1 MRTLRGSLVRIVPL
15 TLVALVMVTCE
26 RNARA
31 ADDKKPAHTDPAKTD
46 DDFPLQ
52 GEYAGEVTH
61 DGQPMRIGVQVIAM
75 GDGAFDVVAY
85 PGGLPGDGWTPP
97 NRITGKGTREGGGTD
112 AVVRIEGTD
121 WGGVARKAEIRDGAL
136 VPLADDGSAVAKL
149 PKVTRTSPTLGAA
162 APEGAVVIF
171 DGPGPADEQA
181 TLVKPRITED
191 GLLMEGATTKESF
204 GDARWHVEF
213 RLPYRPKARGQGR
226 GNSGAYFLN
235 CYEVQMLDS
244 FGLEGRDND
253 CGGIYSVKAPSV
265 NMCLAPLTWQT
276 FDVDVT
282 APRFEDGRKVKN
294 ARLTVRHNGVVV
306 QDDVE
311 VRGPTTAAG
320 NRDEVPTGPLLLQN
334 HGNPVRYRNIW
345 VLPAR

>member
-1 MRTLRGSLVRIVPL
+1 MRLGRASLVRVFVVSP
-15 TLVALVMVTCE
+15 ALLLAYGAGIPMETGL
-26 RNARA
+26 RA
-31 ADDKKPAHTDPAKTD
+31 ADNAKPASVDPAKTD
-46 DDFPLQ
+46 DDFPVQ
-52 GEYAGEVTH
+52 GEYVGEVTH
-61 DGQPMRIGVQVIAM
+61 DGQPMKIGVQVIAM
-75 GDGAFDVVAY
+75 GDGAFDVAAY
-85 PGGLPGDGWTPP
+85 PGGLPGEGWTPP
-97 NRITGKGTREGGGTD
+97 NTITGKGTRAD

-136 VPLADDGSAVAKL
+136 VPLADDGSPVATL
-149 PKVTRTSPTLGAA
+149 PKVTRTSPTLGEK
-162 APEGAVVIF
+162 PPKGAVVIF
-171 DGPGPADEQA
+171 DGPGPVDEQA
-181 TLVKPRITED
+181 TLVKPRITDD
-191 GLLMEGATTKESF
+191 GLLMEGVSTKDAF
-204 GDARWHVEF
+204 GDAHWHIEF

-244 FGLEGRDND
+244 FGLEGRDNE

-265 NMCLAPLTWQT
+265 NMCLPPLEWQT
-276 FDVDVT
+276 YDVDVT
-282 APRFEDGRKVKN
+282 APRFEEDRKVKN

-320 NRDEVPTGPLLLQN
+320 RREEGPTGPLQLQN